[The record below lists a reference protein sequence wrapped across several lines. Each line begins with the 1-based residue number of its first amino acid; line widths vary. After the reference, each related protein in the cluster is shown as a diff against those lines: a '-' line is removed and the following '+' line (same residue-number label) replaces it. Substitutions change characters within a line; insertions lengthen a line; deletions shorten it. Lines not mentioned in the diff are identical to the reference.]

1 MPGSLGAV
9 THNGGIRGQLTIS
22 VSVAENW
29 CESWFGA
36 DAMLE
41 YKETDWLMEPEDPAC
56 CENLLIRDF
65 VTTILKIYQLCHS
78 V

>member
-1 MPGSLGAV
+1 
-9 THNGGIRGQLTIS
+9 
-22 VSVAENW
+22 
-29 CESWFGA
+29 
-36 DAMLE
+36 MLE